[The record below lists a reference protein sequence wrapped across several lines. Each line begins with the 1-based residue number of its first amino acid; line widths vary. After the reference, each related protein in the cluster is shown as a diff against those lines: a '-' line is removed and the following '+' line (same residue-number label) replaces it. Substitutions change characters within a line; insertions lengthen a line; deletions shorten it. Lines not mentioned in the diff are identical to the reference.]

1 MAEKNFYYDM
11 NLNGGTITGIANGVN
26 ATDAATKGQLDA
38 QDTALR
44 AYIDAEILGLGAFVG
59 EFDPSLGLPT
69 SGSGAEGAIDK
80 GDWWYISSDSSLLGA
95 PVHKGDRLQAMI
107 DNPNTTNNTGTNTD
121 WKVLHSYHDADSRF
135 PISNVPLVADT
146 PQTINHGLGYKFV
159 HVSVADAA
167 GDAVDVQVNYVD
179 ENNLTLTSNTSVTV
193 NGVVSV

>member
-1 MAEKNFYYDM
+1 M
-11 NLNGGTITGIANGVN
+11 
-26 ATDAATKGQLDA
+26 
-38 QDTALR
+38 R
-44 AYIDAEILGLGAFVG
+44 AYIDAEILGLGAFAD

-80 GDWWYISSDSSLLGA
+80 GDWWYISSDGSLLGA

-107 DNPNTTNNTGTNTD
+107 DNPNTTNNTSTNTD
-121 WKVLHSYHDADSRF
+121 WKVLHSYHEADGRF
-135 PISNVPLVADT
+135 AINNLALVADT
-146 PQTINHGLGYKFV
+146 PSTVNHGLGYKFV